1 MTTRQWGWALLFLL
15 LFGGQLEGNAETAA
29 PALPAPDLS
38 GLEPDVRAVLRTAR
52 ETLSQRLAAPGTG
65 PQEAAAALGSLG
77 RLYQA
82 HLFGAAAIACFGRAV
97 ALAPSEFQWHYH
109 LGYARES
116 GGHLPESAEAY
127 GGALALQPRSA
138 VTRLRL
144 GQVLLQSG
152 DLDAA
157 VPLLQEAAQDPA
169 LRPVALYEMG
179 RLRYQQGDYDAAR
192 DALEQALVLQ
202 PQATRLHYPLALA
215 YRALGDTRQARRHLA
230 LRGDAAPTFPDPLI
244 DPLLELSTGQRML
257 FHLGMDAANRRDF
270 TAAAHWFRE
279 GLELVPGNHAAR
291 VSLGRFLYLAGDRQ
305 GARQAL
311 LKVPRDARD
320 APLAGLLLGV
330 LDQESGQPGA
340 AMERYRAALERDPA
354 HAGLHYYLANALYRA
369 GEFDAAVDHYAAAVR
384 DSQDNVGA
392 RFWGILAAI
401 RAGRSQ
407 QELLRLLQA
416 AAQQHPDNPSIGY
429 FLAALLAA
437 GSERELRDG
446 DRALARAQQ
455 LYRRRPSLEHAE
467 LLAMAKAE
475 SGDFAAARSLQEQ
488 VVEQAWAAQRWE
500 LLNGAKERLERYRQD
515 LPCRT
520 PWNES
525 ELAWAVPPFNATKV
539 FESYPASGSF

>member
-1 MTTRQWGWALLFLL
+1 MATKRWGWALLFLL
-15 LFGGQLEGNAETAA
+15 LLGGQSPGNAETTM
-29 PALPAPDLS
+29 ALPDPDLS
-38 GLEPDVRAVLRTAR
+38 GLEPDVRDVLRTAR
-52 ETLSQRLAAPGTG
+52 EALGQRMSAPGTG

-97 ALAPSEFQWHYH
+97 ALAPGEFQWHYH

-116 GGHLPESAEAY
+116 GGHLRESAEAY
-127 GGALALQPRSA
+127 GRALVLEPRSA

-152 DLDAA
+152 EIDAA
-157 VPLLQEAAQDPA
+157 APLLQEAAQDPS
-169 LRPVALYEMG
+169 LRPAALFEMG

-192 DALEQALVLQ
+192 DALEQALALQ
-202 PQATRLHYPLALA
+202 PKATRLHYPLALA

-230 LRGDAAPTFPDPLI
+230 LRGDIVPTFPDPLI
-244 DPLLELSTGQRML
+244 DPMLELSTGQRML
-257 FHLGMDAANRRDF
+257 FHLGMDAANHSEF
-270 TAAAHWFRE
+270 VVAARWFRE

-305 GARQAL
+305 GARLAL
-311 LKVPRDARD
+311 LKVPRDAPD

-330 LDQESGQPGA
+330 LDQESGQLAA
-340 AMERYRAALERDPA
+340 AMERYRGALERDPA

-369 GEFDAAVDHYAAAVR
+369 GEFDAAADHYAAAVR

-401 RAGRSQ
+401 RGGRSQ

-416 AAQQHPDNPSIGY
+416 AAQRHPDNPSIGY

-437 GSERELRDG
+437 GSEQELRDA
-446 DRALARAQQ
+446 DRALVLAQQ
-455 LYRRRPSLEHAE
+455 LYRRRPSLEHTE

-475 SGDFAAARSLQEQ
+475 SGDFASARSLQEQ

-500 LLNGAKERLERYRQD
+500 LLNGAKELLERYRQD

-520 PWNES
+520 PWNQAALQPAE
-525 ELAWAVPPFNATKV
+525 PPFNATKV
-539 FESYPASGSF
+539 FKSYPASSSF